1 MLKVHAPVLAAAAF
15 LWSTSAAAAQYYE
28 VTLKGELTK
37 ELGYPAWDLNTGV
50 DPHLAIGD
58 IVTLTARF
66 DASRALAQG
75 GGFIA
80 GLYGLPTSGDEFW
93 RLDVGGLTWTS
104 TDEMYDGFPIY
115 LDDEAFYADP
125 SITFASGKVTGVSG
139 SMVPTWTDAV
149 PVFQLA
155 AFRIEPG
162 EGLYGL
168 PTTGDEFWRLDVGG
182 LAWTSTDEMYDG
194 FPIYLDDEAFYLN
207 PSITF
212 ASGKVTGVSGGMVPT
227 WTDADPVFQLA
238 AFRIE
243 PGEGLY
249 GNTYNSQG
257 FGGVWDYAN
266 SSITLSAVPEPA
278 AWAIMIV
285 GFGMTGAAVRAA
297 RRRSAPALA

>member
-50 DPHLAIGD
+50 DPNLAIGD

-104 TDEMYDGFPIY
+104 TNEMYDGFPIY

-139 SMVPTWTDAV
+139 SMVPTSTDAV
-149 PVFQLA
+149 
-155 AFRIEPG
+155 
-162 EGLYGL
+162 
-168 PTTGDEFWRLDVGG
+168 
-182 LAWTSTDEMYDG
+182 
-194 FPIYLDDEAFYLN
+194 
-207 PSITF
+207 
-212 ASGKVTGVSGGMVPT
+212 
-227 WTDADPVFQLA
+227 PVFQLA